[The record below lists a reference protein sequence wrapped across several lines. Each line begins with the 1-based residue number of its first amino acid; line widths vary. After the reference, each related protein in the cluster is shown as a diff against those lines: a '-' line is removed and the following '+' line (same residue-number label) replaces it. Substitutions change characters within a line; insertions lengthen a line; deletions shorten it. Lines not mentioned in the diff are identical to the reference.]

1 MFSRLLAP
9 ALIAAAVGGGTLD
22 APAPATPT
30 EMAVVSSAGILRT
43 DAAHTDPGRL
53 YQFGSVSKTITAAA
67 VEAGDLPLTTPVAEV
82 LPALRDTELAHRGT
96 TLADLLEHTS
106 GLPHDITLTDGDG
119 VELSDVADQPPGE
132 RGYRYS
138 SLNYVLLQAV
148 LEETGPDFAT
158 VAPGVV
164 TDGDVPAGSVP
175 FLSWRMPLPARHDPT
190 GLGYGYLAGD
200 ITTLADFAARQLA
213 EPSTAWRQESV
224 LIDARA
230 GTEVT
235 TYRHSGAVPGYF
247 AHVTLVPELDRAV
260 VLLTAYY
267 GETEAQ
273 RLGAW
278 ADNIVRAELGGQ
290 VEPLPAPSRLS
301 LWLMMACLL
310 PVLALALRPRRWV
323 AVFAV
328 LIAVVSLS
336 TPYVLGYPLHIL
348 WPWAPDIAAA
358 VVLWSALWLL
368 AAGIIGFRW
377 RYRHPGPG
385 PHTTLGPPSRT

>member
-1 MFSRLLAP
+1 
-9 ALIAAAVGGGTLD
+9 
-22 APAPATPT
+22 
-30 EMAVVSSAGILRT
+30 MAVVSSAGILRT

-82 LPALRDTELAHRGT
+82 PPALRDTELAHRGT

-119 VELSDVADQPPGE
+119 VELSDVADQPLGE

-213 EPSTAWRQESV
+213 EPSAAWRQESI

-235 TYRHSGAVPGYF
+235 T
-247 AHVTLVPELDRAV
+247 
-260 VLLTAYY
+260 YY

-328 LIAVVSLS
+328 LIAVVSLA